1 MAATTAPSNH
11 TVTAKAGNSPQPHLP
26 SIGLAPPRM
35 EPPPPPLNQKD
46 PENYL
51 KRCSGYCKKTNLRCS
66 ASIGKKA
73 QKDTRPTYLPTCAL
87 HRDQQSLAGWCQ
99 FTGDDGRRCARLFR
113 WSPPHFELCS
123 HHQGHPSTPCYFL
136 KHLPLELR
144 HEVYRYLI
152 PTEPIDSSTAAVHD
166 RSSQEPD
173 QRAARLSILSYP
185 SPMRATRV
193 LRSKFPMRLLDLLT
207 VSRQVHD
214 EVKDRLFST
223 VTFKIDIRKDGTF
236 MCGRRLLEPKRADGS
251 SHFLFDEADHA
262 KRKFLKYFDWAS
274 AKNYAVDILL
284 ENCPIANPHHVP
296 NMANMTMRSRW
307 DEEVEIYDIRDYISV
322 VVSGILAK
330 AKNLYKLQV
339 RLCLADFA
347 WQEEQILSNSKLL
360 FSPFE
365 RLRNVRQPTLGGVFT
380 GRPDSNSMY
389 PIERTTGRYPL
400 AAGTGC
406 IQSALPAYYELCSVP
421 SLPTDHPVLLP
432 GIPAFDA
439 YATEWRRQISSK
451 GTANVL
457 QEPLIRKMFTEFRN
471 FYTEF
476 ANHVPDIT
484 LKSGRHTFLHRA
496 RVAREQEDVIAFRAI
511 RAELLDYWTK
521 HLEDQERKKR
531 TMETR
536 IARFL
541 QSDKYPSHV
550 WEEPIPVQSPDALPT
565 QISKSPVALDTESM
579 ARDGIPMTGNL
590 IQRSCPPPPYRQM
603 NQHSGQQDPY
613 VNPRLI
619 NETAE
624 QYASMKRRQLQQ
636 RFLQQQALQQ
646 QLIRQQVQL
655 ARLEHEEQYSPAG
668 VLLQQRDYLLKRKA
682 ANELNKIYQQANFG
696 NKQDDEETSLPRRNS
711 DSSHSSHSSQDA
723 MHHTTTSYNKSNAT
737 SGPGVCTEFLQPI
750 QQTNHLEPFSPVIGH
765 GEPGPSTKRCR
776 TDSGYD
782 GKHRPLPDEEKI
794 EGVKHQGQVMPTWRF
809 SSFDFDADV
818 MQQPFTGK
826 GKERV

>member
-1 MAATTAPSNH
+1 
-11 TVTAKAGNSPQPHLP
+11 
-26 SIGLAPPRM
+26 M
-35 EPPPPPLNQKD
+35 EPPLPPLNSQD

-99 FTGDDGRRCARLFR
+99 FTSSDGRRCARLFR
-113 WSPPHFELCS
+113 WNPPHFELCND
-123 HHQGHPSTPCYFL
+123 HQGHPSTPCYFL
-136 KHLPLELR
+136 KQLPLELR

-173 QRAARLSILSYP
+173 QRASRLPVLSYP

-193 LRSKFPMRLLDLLT
+193 LRSKFPMRLLDLLS

-262 KRKFLKYFDWAS
+262 KRKFLKCFDWAS

-284 ENCPIANPHHVP
+284 ENCPIANPQHVP
-296 NMANMTMRSRW
+296 STANMTMRSRW

-339 RLCLADFA
+339 RLCLADFG
-347 WQEEQILSNSKLL
+347 WHEEQTLSNSKLL

-380 GRPDSNSMY
+380 GRPNSNSMY
-389 PIERTTGRYPL
+389 PIERTTGRYPI
-400 AAGTGC
+400 APGTGC
-406 IQSALPAYYELCSVP
+406 VQSALPAYYELCSVP
-421 SLPTDHPVLLP
+421 SLPTDNPVLLP
-432 GIPAFDA
+432 GIPGFDA
-439 YATEWRRQISSK
+439 YAAEWRRQISSK
-451 GTANVL
+451 GIANVL

-521 HLEDQERKKR
+521 HLDDQERKKR

-536 IARFL
+536 IAKFL
-541 QSDKYPSHV
+541 ESDTYPSHV
-550 WEEPIPVQSPDALPT
+550 WEEPIPAHSPDPLPT
-565 QISKSPVALDTESM
+565 QILRSPVALDTEIM
-579 ARDGIPMTGNL
+579 ARDGIPMTGNM
-590 IQRSCPPPPYRQM
+590 I
-603 NQHSGQQDPY
+603 
-613 VNPRLI
+613 
-619 NETAE
+619 
-624 QYASMKRRQLQQ
+624 
-636 RFLQQQALQQ
+636 
-646 QLIRQQVQL
+646 
-655 ARLEHEEQYSPAG
+655 
-668 VLLQQRDYLLKRKA
+668 
-682 ANELNKIYQQANFG
+682 
-696 NKQDDEETSLPRRNS
+696 
-711 DSSHSSHSSQDA
+711 
-723 MHHTTTSYNKSNAT
+723 
-737 SGPGVCTEFLQPI
+737 
-750 QQTNHLEPFSPVIGH
+750 
-765 GEPGPSTKRCR
+765 
-776 TDSGYD
+776 
-782 GKHRPLPDEEKI
+782 
-794 EGVKHQGQVMPTWRF
+794 
-809 SSFDFDADV
+809 
-818 MQQPFTGK
+818 
-826 GKERV
+826 